1 MAMATDEKIVLGSGK
16 LYLAVYD
23 KTTGIP
29 ADNIIE
35 DDGNLLGW
43 IQGGATLTY
52 KPTFHEATDDLGQA
66 SKTALTKEDVTLK
79 SGVMTWNGNT
89 LAKLCSTARVTT
101 DDTLHTR
108 TVKIG
113 GIKNA
118 DGKNYVIR
126 FLHEDAVDGD
136 IRVTIVGKN
145 QSDFSLAFAT
155 GKETVIDAEFTAIPC
170 DSDGTLIIF
179 KESAAA

>member
-1 MAMATDEKIVLGSGK
+1 MAMTTEEKIVLGSGK
-16 LYLAVYD
+16 LYMAVYN
-23 KTTGIP
+23 KKTGIP
-29 ADNIIE
+29 T
-35 DDGNLLGW
+35 DDVVENGENLLGW

-52 KPTFHEATDDLGQA
+52 KPTFHEAEDDLGQV
-66 SKTALTKEDVTLK
+66 SKTALTKEKVTLK

-89 LAKLCSTARVTT
+89 LSKLCSTARVTT
-101 DDTLHTR
+101 DDTLNTR

-126 FLHEDAVDGD
+126 FLHEDAADGD
-136 IRVTIVGKN
+136 IRVTVIGKN

-155 GKETVIDAEFTAIPC
+155 DKETVIDAEFTAIPC

-179 KESAAA
+179 KESAPA